1 MKHKMV
7 ATVMGAVL
15 AVVVPAAMLI
25 PLRTYKSGNSVAL
38 GPRAE
43 RRLKDPPPGTCCYF
57 QLRANET
64 RSLVSNM
71 ALVRLGD
78 SKEDVVRRI
87 GNPDFQTNIN
97 SQGLFVLRPKA
108 VLWGYWVK
116 RWKDVPNDE
125 FDRSVVLFFDTN
137 DHLVRVDSYFEQ
149 VKDLP

>member
-1 MKHKMV
+1 
-7 ATVMGAVL
+7 
-15 AVVVPAAMLI
+15 
-25 PLRTYKSGNSVAL
+25 
-38 GPRAE
+38 
-43 RRLKDPPPGTCCYF
+43 
-57 QLRANET
+57 
-64 RSLVSNM
+64 M